1 MITFYPKNIKALIYS
16 RVELDLCQV
25 LEMGKGSINVKK
37 KKKNT
42 HADEWCYTW
51 EQHDSV
57 EESMCECTWFVQS
70 CNKVPLKNN

>member
-42 HADEWCYTW
+42 HADE
-51 EQHDSV
+51 
-57 EESMCECTWFVQS
+57 
-70 CNKVPLKNN
+70 